1 MTPPT
6 GEPTDVDLTVLRGW
20 PLPEPGSDKTA
31 RGVVLMVGGSAGVPG
46 AMVLAGEASLR
57 AGAGKLQV
65 VTTGSVAGQ
74 MAVSIP
80 EALVRRAEE
89 GDSGDIS
96 PSAADEIVEL
106 AESASAVL
114 LGPGIMTPD
123 DAVELLGAVVPRL
136 RDQAVV
142 VDALGSAYLTED
154 ITALHHLEGPTVL
167 TLNPTEVSYTLGV
180 DEDDVSEDPVSAA
193 LELAAK
199 ARAVVLCGG
208 SQKIVA
214 NPAGDSWRVT
224 TGNAGLGV
232 SGSGDV
238 QAGIVAGL
246 LGRGAE
252 AEQAAV
258 WGAWLHGR
266 CGDVL
271 AESVGP
277 VGYLAREL
285 AAAVPRLLVEAA
297 PGADEG

>member
-1 MTPPT
+1 MS
-6 GEPTDVDLTVLRGW
+6 EPTHVDLTVLRGW
-20 PLPEPGSDKTA
+20 PLPEPGSDKQA

-89 GDSGDIS
+89 VESGDIS

-106 AESASAVL
+106 AQSASAIL

-123 DAVELLGAVVPRL
+123 DAVALMTAVLPRFRGL

-142 VDALGSAYLTED
+142 IDALASACLTED
-154 ITALHHLEGPTVL
+154 ITSLHHLEGPRVL
-167 TLNPTEVSYTLGV
+167 TLNPTEVSHTLGV
-180 DEDDVSEDPVSAA
+180 DENEVSDDPVSAS
-193 LELAAK
+193 LDLSAK
-199 ARAVVLCGG
+199 ADAVVLCGG
-208 SQKIVA
+208 SEKIVA
-214 NPAGDSWRVT
+214 SPSGDVWRIT

-238 QAGIVAGL
+238 QAGIVSGL
-246 LGRGAE
+246 LARGAE
-252 AEQAAV
+252 PEQAAV

-285 AAAVPRLLVEAA
+285 AAAVPRLM
-297 PGADEG
+297 ADAVAGRA

>member
-1 MTPPT
+1 MT
-6 GEPTDVDLTVLRGW
+6 EPTDVDRTVLRGW

-89 GDSGDIS
+89 SESGDIA

-106 AESASAVL
+106 ARSASAVL
-114 LGPGIMTPD
+114 LGPGITTPD
-123 DAVELLGAVVPRL
+123 AAVSLLGAVVPRL
-136 RDQAVV
+136 GDQAVV
-142 VDALGSAYLTED
+142 IDALASAYLTED
-154 ITALHHLEGPTVL
+154 ITSLHHVVGPTVL
-167 TLNPTEVSYTLGV
+167 TLNPTEVSHTLGV
-180 DEDDVSEDPVSAA
+180 EEVEVSDDPVSASVD
-193 LELAAK
+193 LAGK

-208 SQKIVA
+208 SEKIVA
-214 NPAGDSWRVT
+214 SPSGDVWRIT

-238 QAGIVAGL
+238 QAGIVTGL
-246 LGRGAE
+246 LARGAE
-252 AEQAAV
+252 PEQAAV

-285 AAAVPRLLVEAA
+285 AAAVPRLMVEAA
-297 PGADEG
+297 AGD